1 MLTSSLVFHIYREC
15 AVLGYPVPLDQDALV
30 QAGVV
35 QPGLHQG
42 KGVVLEVIEDV
53 DVPHTTGL
61 RPHPVRDGLVEVTE
75 EPEDLLV
82 QRAVPGHEGGG
93 RRRPCEPRDV
103 VRVGE
108 LVLVQQLA
116 GHVVRELVTR

>member
-1 MLTSSLVFHIYREC
+1 MS
-15 AVLGYPVPLDQDALV
+15 LDQDALV

-42 KGVVLEVIEDV
+42 QGVVLEVVEDV
-53 DVPHTTGL
+53 DIPHTARL

-82 QRAVPGHEGGG
+82 QTAVPGHEGWG
-93 RRRPCEPRDV
+93 RRGPGEPRDV
-103 VRVGE
+103 ARVGE
-108 LVLVQQLA
+108 LVLMQQLA